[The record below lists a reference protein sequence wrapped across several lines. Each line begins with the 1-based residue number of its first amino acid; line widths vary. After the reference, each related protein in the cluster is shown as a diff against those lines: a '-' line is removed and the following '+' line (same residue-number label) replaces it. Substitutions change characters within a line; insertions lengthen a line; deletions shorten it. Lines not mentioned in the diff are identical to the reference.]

1 MIEGNT
7 SQPLL
12 VRRRKASRGPRTMT
26 RAEAL
31 HRDLRG
37 LQIAPQSSGA
47 ATESRR
53 KSKPMMYSLE
63 KSDAAI
69 VAVKPA
75 NNARQRI
82 AEQMEP
88 RAAAKVNPGGQS
100 MRRAQK
106 RGSMSQAADWIRKQ
120 RRGTRRGVPCIECRW
135 PSGIPSR
142 SCRRENPTAGGNDHS
157 TLPARQ

>member
-1 MIEGNT
+1 MQNRSPEKSQIPGEGVKT
-7 SQPLL
+7 
-12 VRRRKASRGPRTMT
+12 RKWRLAWEHP
-26 RAEAL
+26 EAATL
-31 HRDLRG
+31 
-37 LQIAPQSSGA
+37 SCGA

-75 NNARQRI
+75 NKGWQRP

-88 RAAAKVNPGGQS
+88 RAAAKVNPGGRNTCRTQ
-100 MRRAQK
+100 RRV
-106 RGSMSQAADWIRKQ
+106 SVSQAADWIRKQ

-135 PSGIPSR
+135 PAGIPGR